1 MSKFFI
7 NRPIFASV
15 ISIVIILAGLVASR
29 VLPIAQYPQIAPPTV
44 LITASYPGASAETL
58 AKTVAA
64 PIEEQLNGVEGL
76 VYFTS
81 SSTANGTITITA
93 TFEVG
98 SNVDMAAVNVNNRVK
113 AAESGLPEE
122 VRRNGVIVQKRSN
135 DILQVVAL
143 TSDKGRYTTLLLS
156 NYASLN
162 IADELKR
169 IPGVG
174 DVTILAHRTTPC
186 GFGSDLTEWRN

>member
-1 MSKFFI
+1 MAKFFI

-15 ISIVIILAGLVASR
+15 ISILIVIAGLVALQ

-58 AKTVAA
+58 ANPVAA
-64 PIEEQLNGVEGL
+64 PIEEQLNGVENM

-81 SSTANGTITITA
+81 SASANGAITITA

-98 SNVDMAAVNVNNRVK
+98 TNIDMAAVNVNNRVK
-113 AAESGLPEE
+113 AAEPRLPQA
-122 VRRNGVIVQKRSN
+122 VRTNGVIVQKRSN

-143 TSDKGRYTTLLLS
+143 KSEGGKYNTLFLS

-162 IADELKR
+162 IVDELKR
-169 IPGVG
+169 LKGVG
-174 DVTILAHRTTPC
+174 DVTIFGARTTRC
-186 GFGSDLTEWRN
+186 ASG